1 MYISIP
7 YCCCLQ
13 FILLSCVSKL
23 ANKFTVQLKSFT
35 RNILKCVNYK
45 FYCSSML
52 DICVDRMAR
61 YVGTVQFISLLNVY
75 RNWCFMGFTGNFSF
89 WIYSKLSLWD
99 HYFDV
104 LEWRESIT
112 TFFIWKRAMFSVN
125 IFGRLLNAIW
135 ITWGKTG

>member
-23 ANKFTVQLKSFT
+23 ANKFTVQLKSIT

-104 LEWRESIT
+104 LEWRKYYHFLHMKEGNVFSQYFWQT
-112 TFFIWKRAMFSVN
+112 TKCN
-125 IFGRLLNAIW
+125 LNNMR
-135 ITWGKTG
+135 